1 MITFYITK
9 MFISNQFTSLAY
21 VSDKIHT
28 QKSILQTA
36 CKELQVIREHENI
49 NTQEKD

>member
-1 MITFYITK
+1 

-28 QKSILQTA
+28 KKSILQTA
-36 CKELQVIREHENI
+36 CNELQLIRERENS
-49 NTQEKD
+49 NTQENH